1 MASLTIKY
9 ICLLILGIL
18 FSFTSAIAGVSHP
31 AVAISIEGVPNLY
44 LVTTN
49 FYRSAQPTAAGFRH
63 IIRQRRIQTVIDLRY
78 YDLWDRKLTAG
89 LNVSLHEVPMDPFD
103 TALFNIK
110 TDKVLEALRVLRLST
125 KKGPTLLHC
134 QNGSDRTGLITALYR
149 VIYENWTPDEAIAEM
164 LQPKFGFHYWY
175 WPSIVGYI
183 RSPTNISFL
192 KQQLGVTSARTS
204 Q

>member
-1 MASLTIKY
+1 MASLTTKY
-9 ICLLILGIL
+9 VCLPILAAL
-18 FSFTSAIAGVSHP
+18 FSVTSAIARISHP
-31 AVAISIEGVPNLY
+31 TAAISMEGVPNLY

-49 FYRSAQPTAAGFRH
+49 FYRSAQPTAAGFRQ

-78 YDLWDRKLTAG
+78 YDLWDRALTAG
-89 LNVSLHEVPMDPFD
+89 LSVRVHEVPMGPLD
-103 TALFNIK
+103 TALFDIK

-164 LQPKFGFHYWY
+164 LQPRFGFHYWY

-192 KQQLGVTSARTS
+192 KQQLGVTSARTI

>member
-1 MASLTIKY
+1 MASLTTKY
-9 ICLLILGIL
+9 VCLLMLAVL
-18 FSFTSAIAGVSHP
+18 FSVTFAIAGVSHP
-31 AVAISIEGVPNLY
+31 AAAISIEGVPNLY

-78 YDLWDRKLTAG
+78 YDLWDRALTAG
-89 LNVSLHEVPMDPFD
+89 LSVRVHEVPMGPLD
-103 TALFNIK
+103 TAFYIK

-134 QNGSDRTGLITALYR
+134 ENGSDRTGLITALYR

-164 LQPKFGFHYWY
+164 LQPRFGFHYWY
-175 WPSIVGYI
+175 WLSIVGYI

-192 KQQLGVTSARTS
+192 KQQLGITSARTS